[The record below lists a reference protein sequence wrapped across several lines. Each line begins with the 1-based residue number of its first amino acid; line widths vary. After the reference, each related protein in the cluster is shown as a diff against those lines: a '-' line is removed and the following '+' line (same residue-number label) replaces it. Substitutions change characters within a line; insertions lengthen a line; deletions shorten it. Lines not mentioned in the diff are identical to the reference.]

1 MGRRGGGGRGRVA
14 VGHGNEVAE
23 KVCSGVRGCGGG
35 DGADGWR
42 RSLGGAAGHAH
53 EVAKLCGGCVR
64 PPKRG
69 LGALAVHVEESAA
82 TRTLLQR
89 PQAFVALFTYGADAS
104 FGVFFAVFAAAAA
117 FLAILAIDGL
127 AAALALAALALA
139 ADRLAALA
147 TLLAGLCRLQRRLA
161 R

>member
-1 MGRRGGGGRGRVA
+1 M
-14 VGHGNEVAE
+14 
-23 KVCSGVRGCGGG
+23 
-35 DGADGWR
+35 
-42 RSLGGAAGHAH
+42 
-53 EVAKLCGGCVR
+53 CGGCVR

-69 LGALAVHVEESAA
+69 LGALAVHVEEFA
-82 TRTLLQR
+82 TNRTLLQR

>member
-1 MGRRGGGGRGRVA
+1 MGRRGGGGGWRVG
-14 VGHGNEVAE
+14 VGHGHEGVE
-23 KVCSGVRGCGGG
+23 KVCSGARGCGGG

-89 PQAFVALFTYGADAS
+89 PQAFVALSTHVADE
-104 FGVFFAVFAAAAA
+104 VLVVFAVFAAAAA
-117 FLAILAIDGL
+117 LAILAIAG
-127 AAALALAALALA
+127 LAALALA
-139 ADRLAALA
+139 AGRLAALA
-147 TLLAGLCRLQRRLA
+147 LLCWLQRSLA